1 MSTPQTKPKARSV
14 KKKAEPELS
23 VDATPVVVASEP
35 TPVVVTPSPA
45 PVPEPTPSPAPT
57 PLSETVKVETEVDS
71 ASSSSTGVEEVK
83 VEEVLDPVE
92 KLQLQFDN
100 LRSQVAVEIALL
112 GDSEK
117 VFKKTRVLTFLR
129 KMNRQVNMIEKQT
142 FRLVKNKKSV
152 RKNKVVS
159 GFQKPT
165 RISKDL
171 TKFTGWNENDLH
183 SRVEVTKYICD
194 YIKTN
199 NLQNPQDR
207 RQIVPDAKLQKLLG
221 YNPKKET
228 EPLRYYSIQFH
239 LNKMKH
245 FPKEPVLVQ

>member
-1 MSTPQTKPKARSV
+1 MSTPQTKPKARSL

-23 VDATPVVVASEP
+23 VDATPVVVAPAPEP

-45 PVPEPTPSPAPT
+45 PVPEPTPAPT
-57 PLSETVKVETEVDS
+57 PLSETVKVEPEVDS
-71 ASSSSTGVEEVK
+71 ASSSTGVEEVK

>member
-1 MSTPQTKPKARSV
+1 MSTQTKPKPRAS
-14 KKKAEPELS
+14 KKKAEVVSEPQVKAEPEL
-23 VDATPVVVASEP
+23 PVAPAP
-35 TPVVVTPSPA
+35 TPVVVVEPEPVVES
-45 PVPEPTPSPAPT
+45 VPEEVVV
-57 PLSETVKVETEVDS
+57 SESGAEPEELVVKSDE
-71 ASSSSTGVEEVK
+71 STT
-83 VEEVLDPVE
+83 DPVE
-92 KLQLQFDN
+92 KLQNQFDM
-100 LRSQVAVEIALL
+100 LRSLLSVELALL
-112 GDSEK
+112 SDSDK
-117 VFKKTRVLTFLR
+117 PFKKPKVLTLLR
-129 KMNRQVNMIEKQT
+129 KVTRQVNLLEKQA

-171 TKFTGWNENDLH
+171 AKFTGWNDTDLH
-183 SRVEVTKYICD
+183 SRVEVTKFICD

-239 LNKMKH
+239 LNKMNH
-245 FPKEPVLVQ
+245 FPKDQ

>member
-1 MSTPQTKPKARSV
+1 MSTQTKPKPRAS
-14 KKKAEPELS
+14 KKKAEVVSEPQVKAEPEL
-23 VDATPVVVASEP
+23 PVAPVPVEP
-35 TPVVVTPSPA
+35 TPVVEPVVVEPEPEPVVES
-45 PVPEPTPSPAPT
+45 VPEEVVV
-57 PLSETVKVETEVDS
+57 SESGAEPEELVVKSDE
-71 ASSSSTGVEEVK
+71 STA
-83 VEEVLDPVE
+83 DPVE
-92 KLQLQFDN
+92 KLQNQFDM
-100 LRSQVAVEIALL
+100 LRSLLSVELALL
-112 GDSEK
+112 SDSDK
-117 VFKKTRVLTFLR
+117 PFKKPKVLTLLR
-129 KMNRQVNMIEKQT
+129 KVTRQVNLLEKQA

-171 TKFTGWNENDLH
+171 AKFTGWNDTDLH
-183 SRVEVTKYICD
+183 SRVEVTKFICD

-239 LNKMKH
+239 LNKMNH
-245 FPKEPVLVQ
+245 FPKDQ